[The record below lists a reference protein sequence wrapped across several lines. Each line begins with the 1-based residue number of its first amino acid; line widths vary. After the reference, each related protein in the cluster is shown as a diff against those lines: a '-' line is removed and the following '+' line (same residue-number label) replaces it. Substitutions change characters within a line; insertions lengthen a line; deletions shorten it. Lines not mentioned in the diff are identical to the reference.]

1 MALPLVILRWDGRLE
16 ARKGFRRGGRGDR
29 IGGRPWE
36 VLLLLLLVPPAL
48 LHLARR
54 PRRCWWNSV
63 IHLILVVVDTLIA
76 VPVLVQSEMGLTM
89 ASESSQLI
97 LNLTNKVSLV
107 GLPSVAVVEEVL
119 VLFEVVVATL
129 LLVILL
135 VLRRVSLKVGSLLI
149 FLLTSHLF
157 LQLPL
162 LFLQSPL
169 LFLLLLQ
176 LFLVPQFLQTL
187 FLL

>member
-1 MALPLVILRWDGRLE
+1 M
-16 ARKGFRRGGRGDR
+16 
-29 IGGRPWE
+29 
-36 VLLLLLLVPPAL
+36 LLLRVLISSVL
-48 LHLARR
+48 LHLARGSW
-54 PRRCWWNSV
+54 RCRSNSV
-63 IHLILVVVDTLIA
+63 IHLILVVVDTLIT
-76 VPVLVQSEMGLTM
+76 VLVLAQSKKGLTM

-107 GLPSVAVVEEVL
+107 GLPSVAIVEEVL

-135 VLRRVSLKVGSLLI
+135 VLGRVSLKVGSLLI

-162 LFLQSPL
+162 LFLQSPF

-176 LFLVPQFLQTL
+176 LFLVSQFLQTL

>member
-1 MALPLVILRWDGRLE
+1 
-16 ARKGFRRGGRGDR
+16 
-29 IGGRPWE
+29 
-36 VLLLLLLVPPAL
+36 
-48 LHLARR
+48 
-54 PRRCWWNSV
+54 
-63 IHLILVVVDTLIA
+63 
-76 VPVLVQSEMGLTM
+76 M

-107 GLPSVAVVEEVL
+107 GLPSVAVFEEVL

-149 FLLTSHLF
+149 FLLKSHLF

-176 LFLVPQFLQTL
+176 LFLVTQFLQTL